1 VSRELRASEGTGQP
15 VLTDEQLVEASL
27 RGVDSAFA
35 ELVGRYQERLLRF
48 LLTRAA
54 CRADAEDAMQDA
66 FISAYRYLASFDPR
80 WRFSTWIYRIALR
93 NLARQR
99 NPAQTVSEDSLIAED
114 DPLRDCIE
122 QSERENV
129 WLAAKRLLSDEAY
142 SAMWL
147 RYVED
152 MSVKEISRALDKS
165 LSWTKVTLLRGRR
178 KLASELAEPVP
189 ASKQR
194 ESYG

>member
-1 VSRELRASEGTGQP
+1 

-27 RGVDSAFA
+27 RGEVSAFD

-48 LLTRAA
+48 LLTRSA
-54 CRADAEDAMQDA
+54 CRADAEDAIQDTFIAA
-66 FISAYRYLASFDPR
+66 FRYLASFDPR

-93 NLARQR
+93 NLARQHR
-99 NPAQTVSEDSLIAED
+99 PERLVSDEIPAADD
-114 DPLRDCIE
+114 DPLQECID
-122 QSERENV
+122 QSERKNI
-129 WLAAKRLLSDEAY
+129 WLTAKRLLSDEAY

-152 MSVKEISRALDKS
+152 MSLKEISRALEKS

-178 KLASELAEPVP
+178 KLAAELSAAEP
-189 ASKQR
+189 AATQR